1 MSNLLLKDATS
12 TESEEYRK
20 LVSTINR
27 LYEELQNTIKSC
39 RLKES
44 KLFLE
49 VSYKCFIEKVQKDI
63 VQ

>member
-1 MSNLLLKDATS
+1 MSNLLLKDATN

-27 LYEELQNTIKSC
+27 LYEELQNTIQSC
-39 RLKES
+39 CLKES